1 MVFRKSLVISDECKM
16 WLAKANTTDV
26 MSYAQA
32 EVEFKRAC
40 EKIQADVL
48 HALITESKEP
58 AFPDGKAEIVVEI
71 KLLKKSTYN
80 LAMVATNVYA
90 VVYAAHNRKYYV
102 KLDNDGN
109 PKKVY
114 FMGNDIALEFNKG
127 VHIEKHDVAKSCK
140 YCISMWECQ
149 LGSEIHRAF
158 HFFIDID

>member
-48 HALITESKEP
+48 HALLTESKEP

-71 KLLKKSTYN
+71 KVTMLQELSCHKGCALLVGMNS
-80 LAMVATNVYA
+80 V
-90 VVYAAHNRKYYV
+90 
-102 KLDNDGN
+102 
-109 PKKVY
+109 P
-114 FMGNDIALEFNKG
+114 GNDA
-127 VHIEKHDVAKSCK
+127 
-140 YCISMWECQ
+140 
-149 LGSEIHRAF
+149 
-158 HFFIDID
+158 